1 MPGLTLTHFSKKFG
15 GLGDADLLLRQ
26 HRSVDQDHGLESEFV
41 PFFEKRSKDTS
52 VIPAKFSWRH
62 SILSAR
68 RRFRKV
74 KTRRPMAAS
83 VYHDFWGLK
92 FLADLDQ
99 AERRIGIMHHSIP
112 DMESAYANLRGLLD
126 GVLCVTHEMEDA
138 AARIWPDLD
147 ESRIEFLPYPVDQP
161 HGFQP
166 PARDPDRPFTVG
178 YCGRIQL
185 EQKRVDR
192 IPEILER
199 TAAHGHS
206 FRMEFIGEGYD
217 APELE
222 RQLMLKHEAQFHGNK
237 TGAEYWQILS
247 NLDAILY
254 TSEFE
259 GLPGTLLDAMSV
271 GVIPVYPSIGGGGEE
286 YVRRIDEQLV
296 YPDGDTAAAAD
307 QLMRLRSLV
316 GPGRLKLRNA
326 ATEAAAPHLG
336 GNYFSI
342 FSEFVK
348 KIHGME
354 RVSRDSFGKKPRA
367 LADWCPFAVMN
378 RLNPM
383 AVWNSPL
390 G

>member
-1 MPGLTLTHFSKKFG
+1 MPGLTVTHFSKKFG
-15 GLGDADLLLRQ
+15 SPADADLLLRR
-26 HRSVDQDHGLESEFV
+26 HRKVDADHGLDSEFV
-41 PFFEKRSKDTS
+41 PFFEKRSQDTS

-74 KTRRPMAAS
+74 KTRRPVTAS

-99 AERRIGIMHHSIP
+99 AERRIGIMHHTID
-112 DMESAYANLRGLLD
+112 DMEAAYKNLSGLLD
-126 GVLCVTHEMEDA
+126 GVLCVTHEMEDT
-138 AARIWPDLD
+138 AARIWPGLA
-147 ESRIEFLPYPVDQP
+147 ESRIGFLPYPVDQP
-161 HGFQP
+161 KGFQIP
-166 PARDPDRPFTVG
+166 TRDSDRPFTVG

-199 TAAHGHS
+199 TAANGHS

-222 RQLMLKHEAQFHGNK
+222 RQLMLKHEARFHGNK
-237 TGAEYWQILS
+237 QGAEYWQILS
-247 NLDAILY
+247 NWDAVVY

-259 GLPGTLLDAMSV
+259 GLPGTLLDALSV
-271 GVIPVYPSIGGGGEE
+271 GVIPVYPGIGGGGQE
-286 YVRRIDEQLV
+286 YARRVDPGLV
-296 YPDGDTAAAAD
+296 YPDGDTSAAAD
-307 QLMRLRSLV
+307 QLMRLQSTV
-316 GPGRLKLRNA
+316 GPAKAALRNQA
-326 ATEAAAPHLG
+326 MELAAPHLG
-336 GNYFSI
+336 GNYFNI
-342 FSEFVK
+342 FSEFVRR
-348 KIHGME
+348 IHGME
-354 RVSRDSFGKKPRA
+354 RMSRDTFGRKPRA

-378 RLNPM
+378 RISPM